1 MNKAGLA
8 GLLVTGFIAAVASA
22 EVVHFVNPGP
32 GQSGHYAWGS
42 DPDTGARSWLDITR
56 PSTLQPDAQSGN
68 SVGQVYERV
77 LDAALVWHMPV
88 SAMPVASLLRSSDSG
103 FSAQPLPAGAGIGPS
118 AWWHTTALHVEIV
131 HLPIFEVNSLFAEGQ
146 RRYIGV
152 RMDDDRYGWIEVELT
167 GTHLFAFGWAY
178 ETTPGVPIL
187 AGQVPAPGAAAVFA
201 LASLAALRRRHR

>member
-1 MNKAGLA
+1 MKASMLA
-8 GLLVTGFIAAVASA
+8 CGVVTAVSNHSAMA
-22 EVVHFVNPGP
+22 EVFHFVHPGP

-42 DPDTGARSWLDITR
+42 DPDMGARSWLDITR
-56 PSTLQPDAQSGN
+56 PSSLQPDAQSGN

-88 SAMPVASLLRSSDSG
+88 SATPIASLLRSSESG
-103 FSAQPLPAGAGIGPS
+103 LSAQPLPAGAGIGLS

-131 HLPIFEVNSLFAEGQ
+131 HLPIFEVNSLFPEGE

-167 GTHLFAFGWAY
+167 GTHLAAFAWAY

-187 AGQVPAPGAAAVFA
+187 AGQVPAPSAAVVLA
-201 LASLAALRRRHR
+201 LASLTTIRRRRP